1 MNFRGIQLALMGLVS
16 SWLVACGGVT
26 EVQDSAPA
34 TPPRAEQM
42 RDAVPKNEPLS
53 KYGNMA
59 SYEVFG
65 KTYYTLASNAG
76 YVERGI
82 ASWYGKKFQGRRT
95 SSGEPYDMYKMTAA
109 HKTLPLPSYAEVTNI
124 DNGRKVVVRIND
136 RGPFHDDRLIDL
148 SYSAATKLGITAK
161 GTGRVEVRAINP
173 DKYAMQS
180 DDNRSQLV
188 ATQNNTLEQVA
199 MFLQVGAF
207 STLSKA
213 EQIKNR
219 IQQEINERVQIKPFN
234 GQGTPLYRVRVGPL
248 ASAEVGQRIADRLLS
263 LGIRDTQMI
272 TEQHTN

>member
-1 MNFRGIQLALMGLVS
+1 MNFRGIQRALMGLVS
-16 SWLVACGGVT
+16 GWLVACGSVT

-34 TPPRAEQM
+34 APPRAEQM
-42 RDAVPKNEPLS
+42 RDAVPKNEPRS

-59 SYEVFG
+59 NYEVFG
-65 KTYYTLASNAG
+65 KTYYTLASNEG
-76 YVERGI
+76 YIERGI

-109 HKTLPLPSYAEVTNI
+109 HKTLPLPSYAEVTNL

-136 RGPFHDDRLIDL
+136 RGPFHGDRLIDL

-161 GTGRVEVRAINP
+161 GTGRVEVRALDP
-173 DKYAMQS
+173 DKYAAQS
-180 DDNRSQLV
+180 DDNRPQHV
-188 ATQNNTLEQVA
+188 AMQNNTLENVA

-219 IQQEINERVQIKPFN
+219 IQQEISERVQIKPFN
-234 GQGTPLYRVRVGPL
+234 SQGTSLYRVRVGPL

>member
-1 MNFRGIQLALMGLVS
+1 MNFRGIQLALTGLVS
-16 SWLVACGGVT
+16 AWLVACGSVT

-34 TPPRAEQM
+34 TAPRAEQM
-42 RDAVPKNEPLS
+42 RDAVPKNEPRS

-59 SYEVFG
+59 NYQVFG
-65 KTYYTLASNAG
+65 KTYYTLASSEG
-76 YVERGI
+76 YVERGV

-109 HKTLPLPSYAEVTNI
+109 HKTLPLPSYAEVINL

-136 RGPFHDDRLIDL
+136 RGPFHGDRLIDL

-161 GTGRVEVRAINP
+161 GTGRVEVRAIQP
-173 DKYAMQS
+173 DKYAAQS
-180 DDNRSQLV
+180 DDNQPKHV
-188 ATQNNTLEQVA
+188 AMQNNTFENVA

-207 STLSKA
+207 STYSKA

-219 IQQEINERVQIKPFN
+219 IQQEISERVHIKPFS
-234 GQGTPLYRVRVGPL
+234 GQGSSLYRVRVGPL
-248 ASAEVGQRIADRLLS
+248 ASAEVGQRIAERLLS
-263 LGIRDTQMI
+263 LGISDTHMI

>member
-1 MNFRGIQLALMGLVS
+1 MRFSWIQLALVGFITA
-16 SWLVACGGVT
+16 WLAGCGGIT

-34 TPPRAEQM
+34 APPRAEQM
-42 RDAVPKNEPLS
+42 RDAIPKNEPLS

-59 SYEVFG
+59 NYEVFG
-65 KTYYTLASNAG
+65 KTYYTLASSEG

-82 ASWYGKKFQGRRT
+82 ASWYGNKFHGRRT
-95 SSGEPYDMYKMTAA
+95 SSGELYDMYKMTAA
-109 HKTLPLPSYAEVTNI
+109 HKTLPLPSYAEVTNL

-136 RGPFHDDRLIDL
+136 RGPFHGDRLIDL

-173 DKYAMQS
+173 DKYAAQQAS
-180 DDNRSQLV
+180 NQPQQI
-188 ATQNNTLEQVA
+188 ATQKNTLENVA

-207 STLSKA
+207 STLSRA

-219 IQQEINERVQIKPFN
+219 IQRAISERVHINPFN
-234 GQGTPLYRVRVGPL
+234 SQGNALYRVRIGPL

-263 LGIRDTQMI
+263 LGIRDTQLI
-272 TEQHTN
+272 TEQPTN